1 MKKIIITILL
11 LTPFLFSQCS
21 KKTNTTTALK
31 KGVKFVKYET
41 LSEAIDQAEKEGKL
55 VFIDFYA
62 DWCAPCKMMAKDVYP
77 DKEIAT
83 FFNANF
89 VNFKVDGEK
98 GYGPNIAALYDVKA
112 YPTLVWVDTK
122 GRVLE
127 RTEGGTYHTELM
139 ELAQRALS
147 NSGQ

>member
-1 MKKIIITILL
+1 MKNLIIILL
-11 LTPFLFSQCS
+11 LTPFLFSNCS
-21 KKTNTTTALK
+21 KKTNGTTALK
-31 KGVKFVKYET
+31 KGVKFVEYET
-41 LSEAIDQAEKEGKL
+41 LSEAIAQAEQEGKL

-62 DWCAPCKMMAKDVYP
+62 DWCAPCKMMDKDVFT
-77 DKEIAT
+77 DREIAT

-98 GYGPNIAALYDVKA
+98 GYGPNIAALYDLKA
-112 YPTLVWVDTK
+112 YPTLVWIDTK

-139 ELAQRALS
+139 KLAQRALS
-147 NSGQ
+147 HTGQ